1 MKNGRFVVLFT
12 LLVLLLIPVGCA
24 SETTPADPTALPYA
38 SDAADTQLGQLA
50 PASQEEGDP
59 VAGERVFQLHCQNCH
74 STDETVIAVGPS
86 LFGAGDRLQLKY
98 IFDSLEN
105 PHQMRSAVYDL
116 DMPPELAQQLAPKEL
131 RDVVAFVSS
140 LRIEEQ

>member
-1 MKNGRFVVLFT
+1 MRNGRFVILFT
-12 LLVLLLIPVGCA
+12 LLLLLLIPVGCTP
-24 SETTPADPTALPYA
+24 ETTPADPTALPYEGGA
-38 SDAADTQLGQLA
+38 VDMQLGQLA

-59 VAGERVFQLHCQNCH
+59 VAGERVFQIHCQSCH
-74 STDETVIAVGPS
+74 STEQAVIVVGPS
-86 LFGAGDRLQLKY
+86 LFGAGERLQLQY

-105 PHQMRSAVYDL
+105 PHRMKSAVYDL
-116 DMPPELAQQLAPKEL
+116 DMPPELAQQLTPKEL

>member
-1 MKNGRFVVLFT
+1 MKNGRFLILFT
-12 LLVLLLIPVGCA
+12 LLLLLLILVGCT
-24 SETTPADPTALPYA
+24 SETTPADPTAVPYVGGA
-38 SDAADTQLGQLA
+38 VDTQLSQLA

-59 VAGERVFQLHCQNCH
+59 VAGERVFQLHCQSCH
-74 STDETVIAVGPS
+74 STEETVIVVGPS
-86 LFGAGDRLQLKY
+86 LFGAGNRLQLQY

-105 PHQMRSAVYDL
+105 PHQMRSAVYEL
-116 DMPPELAQQLAPKEL
+116 DMPPELAQQLTPKEL